1 MNDSGG
7 FIELRENLMTFYK
20 KQEYLLQPV
29 FRFALSLGLLLLL
42 RGHLAVHAAGGAV
55 LNSVLVNI
63 ILALVCSMVPYGAAA
78 GIIAL
83 VMVWELYSL
92 SLEAA
97 GICAAIL
104 LLCILLY
111 FRFAPRD
118 VVILLLMPA
127 AYALNLHYAVPV
139 IAGLLFGP
147 GAAVPVVF
155 GLIFTRYVLLVE
167 ESLPEI
173 SRAAAGGGL
182 TGADILNNFRGLID
196 GMMGN
201 RQLIILAAA
210 FALTALVVCFIRHL
224 IIEHAWGTAIVAG
237 FVLETAVLMA
247 GDMKFGIHVDLVR
260 LLIGIILSFILVQ
273 IVSFFAF
280 NVDYLRVENVQ
291 FEDEDY
297 YYYVK
302 AVPKT
307 IAPLYGIPAD
317 QSGMPSGSAG
327 SAGDR

>member
-7 FIELRENLMTFYK
+7 FTELRENLIIFYK
-20 KQEYLLQPV
+20 KQEYLLQPA

-42 RGHLAVHAAGGAV
+42 KSHLVSHAPAGAA
-55 LNSVLVNI
+55 LRSVLLNI
-63 ILALVCSMVPYGAAA
+63 IIALVCSMVPWGAAA

-97 GICAAIL
+97 AVCAALL

-118 VVILLLMPA
+118 VVILLMMPA
-127 AYALNLHYAVPV
+127 AFALNLHYAVPV

-147 GAAVPVVF
+147 GAAVPAVF
-155 GLIFTRYVLLVE
+155 GLVFTRYVLMVE

-173 SRAAAGGGL
+173 GRAAADGGI
-182 TGADILNNFRGLID
+182 TGADILNHFRGLID
-196 GMMGN
+196 GMMGD

-210 FALTALVVCFIRHL
+210 FALTALIVCFIRHL

-237 FVLETAVLMA
+237 FVLEAAAFMA
-247 GDMKFGIHVDLVR
+247 GDMKFGISVDLVR
-260 LLIGIILSFILVQ
+260 LLTGIVLSFILAQ

-280 NVDYLRVENVQ
+280 NVDYLHVENVQ

-307 IAPLYGIPAD
+307 IAPLYGISAG
-317 QSGMPSGSAG
+317 QSGISSDADPFE
-327 SAGDR
+327 DR

>member
-224 IIEHAWGTAIVAG
+224 IIEHAWGTAIAAG

-247 GDMKFGIHVDLVR
+247 GDMKFGIHVDFVR
-260 LLIGIILSFILVQ
+260 LVIGIILSFILVQ

>member
-1 MNDSGG
+1 MNDSGV
-7 FIELRENLMTFYK
+7 FADFRETLIIFYK

-42 RGHLAVHAAGGAV
+42 RSHLASHAPAGAA
-55 LNSVLVNI
+55 LQSVLLNI
-63 ILALVCSMVPYGAAA
+63 IIALVCSMVPYGAAA
-78 GIIAL
+78 GIVSL
-83 VMVWELYSL
+83 VMLWELYSL

-97 GICAAIL
+97 GVCAAIL

-127 AYALNLHYAVPV
+127 AFALNLHYAVPAV
-139 IAGLLFGP
+139 AGLLFGP

-173 SRAAAGGGL
+173 SRAASEGGR
-182 TGADILNNFRGLID
+182 TGADILNNYRSLID
-196 GMMGN
+196 GMMKN
-201 RQLIILAAA
+201 RSLIILAAA
-210 FALTALVVCFIRHL
+210 FALTVLAVCFVRHL
-224 IIEHAWGTAIVAG
+224 IIEHAWGTAIAAG
-237 FVLETAVLMA
+237 FVLELAVLMA
-247 GDMKFGIHVDLVR
+247 GNMRLGISVNLVR
-260 LLIGIILSFILVQ
+260 LLTGIVLSFILTH

-307 IAPLYGIPAD
+307 IAPLYGIPVD
-317 QSGMPSGSAG
+317 QSGMSPGGGGPAG
-327 SAGDR
+327 SR

>member
-42 RGHLAVHAAGGAV
+42 RGHLAVHAAAGAI

-118 VVILLLMPA
+118 IVILLLMPA
-127 AYALNLHYAVPV
+127 AYALNLNYAVPV

-201 RQLIILAAA
+201 RQLII
-210 FALTALVVCFIRHL
+210 
-224 IIEHAWGTAIVAG
+224 EHAWGTAIVAG

-247 GDMKFGIHVDLVR
+247 GDMKFGIHVDFVR